1 MNRLKFK
8 ITATTFLS
16 DFSNAAIIFTFS
28 LALIGKS
35 AFWFSLLYGVYYFS
49 SFIIHLIMGMFIDK
63 KSPASLM
70 IFSEIARFVL
80 LLLAFV
86 IVSMGSNQKEIYLFI
101 ICLIGLVEPIFHPA
115 EMKVIFNYF
124 SGRELSKIDSILEL
138 SDQSMMIFAPILITL
153 IYKFKNIQGA
163 LLIILIILIISII
176 INFLL
181 NKVTKI
187 DIKTGNSDRDSFKEL
202 LSGYAYIVNKRKL
215 LYSSSILGIVN
226 IAFGIVTPL
235 ILPLLQVY
243 KADATLLYLF
253 VTTAESTGVI
263 FGALFI
269 LTFNKTKRITNQY
282 YPFLFISSSF
292 LIVGMAQK
300 SPVLII
306 ICYFI
311 IGGATSYF
319 NVLNNLQFQKSSEE
333 KMIGKVF
340 AFKGMITVLGFTVG
354 SLIGG
359 FIITIVAVNT
369 LFIAVGF
376 VTLSFTLLILFLK
389 KNKKF

>member
-115 EMKVIFNYF
+115 EMKVIFHYF